1 MGTTS
6 EYATR
11 GGESRIPAAFGGWLV
26 LAACGLALACGGQ
39 TQPGGDSLH
48 HGGNTGSDAHAAA
61 DATGGTGGTGGS
73 AHAGAGGVTP
83 LDAGVFDPS
92 CSCPPADY
100 GLDLAGDAPVL
111 RHNAHPNPECDGG
124 PLGAQAS
131 ESCGVVKLRVSA
143 CTGPNGGLP
152 CVSIVDSRVDY
163 FTTGREL
170 YSGAAEIAFD
180 RTSIEQPNGI
190 LTGTWH
196 AEPTDER
203 GSTVRLGGRFVLCGR
218 LVRSLAPCP

>member
-1 MGTTS
+1 MGMTS
-6 EYATR
+6 GYALA
-11 GGESRIPAAFGGWLV
+11 GEAPILAGFGGWLV
-26 LAACGLALACGGQ
+26 LVACGLAPACGGQ

-48 HGGNTGSDAHAAA
+48 HGGSTGSDAHAAA
-61 DATGGTGGTGGS
+61 DATGGTGGS
-73 AHAGAGGVTP
+73 AHADAGSVTP
-83 LDAGVFDPS
+83 LDAGPFEPS

-111 RHNAHPNPECDGG
+111 RHNANPNPECALG
-124 PLGAQAS
+124 PLGAQAR
-131 ESCGVVKLRVSA
+131 ESCGVVTLRVSA

-152 CVSIVDSRVDY
+152 CVSIADSRVDY

-170 YSGAAEIAFD
+170 FSGAAQVSFD
-180 RTSIEQPNGI
+180 RASIDQPNGI
-190 LTGTWH
+190 LTGTWG

-203 GSTVRLGGRFVLCGR
+203 GSTVGLGGRFVLCGH